1 MERPC
6 LNDPKEFPD
15 DAVLSRHL
23 GPAKTTWDAFT
34 AMLGKDFP
42 QSSGEWRYYN
52 DGKSWLFKVTQ
63 KKKTICWV
71 AVWGAFFSAASYLS
85 AKAEPLVRA
94 SALDNALKDGFL
106 NDDKKFRAIRIDV
119 RKKSDLKAVKEVL
132 AIKLKVA

>member
-1 MERPC
+1 MDRPC
-6 LNDPKEFPD
+6 LNDPNEFPD
-15 DAVLSRHL
+15 DAVLSRQL
-23 GPAKTTWDAFT
+23 GPAKKAWDAFIT
-34 AMLGKDFP
+34 MLGNDFP

-71 AVWGAFFSAASYLS
+71 AVWGTFFSAASYLS

-106 NDDKKFRAIRIDV
+106 NDDNKFRAIRIDV
-119 RKKSDLKAVKEVL
+119 RKKSDLQAVREL
-132 AIKLKVA
+132 LGITLQIK